1 MRIIT
6 SINAKGGCGKST
18 IAVNIAAA
26 LAQKNY
32 RTLLIDLDPQAQ
44 VTEWLHAG
52 DARTIENTIV
62 AVLAGQQSLTS
73 AVQSTKV
80 PNLFFV
86 PSAKALEQLG
96 RKMEEDE
103 DYRHRLT
110 NALTSVASDFDFAVL
125 DSPNQ
130 VSPVME
136 NAIVPTDLFIV
147 PFESTKAVKSYA
159 DFYELVLELRGTEP
173 HILHV
178 LNKILYKRERTL
190 VLALMEVN
198 GITPARSEIRCSRD
212 LSVADNYGGSV
223 FHYRPNSTGAKDIQA
238 LLAEALEVL
247 GVIEPVSVTIV
258 DHDKVHIADRH
269 ARVAAANAGSP
280 QSLLA
285 LEVPPV
291 APETDQ
297 PVPSDSTTTL

>member
-1 MRIIT
+1 MKIIT

-26 LAQKNY
+26 LAQNGY

-44 VTEWLHAG
+44 VTEWLGAG
-52 DARTIENTIV
+52 DARAIENTIV
-62 AVLAGQQSLTS
+62 AVLAGHQALAS
-73 AVQSTKV
+73 AIQSTKIE
-80 PNLFFV
+80 NLFFV

-96 RKMEEDE
+96 RQMEEDE

-110 NALTSVASDFDFAVL
+110 NALTSAAGDFDFAVL

-190 VLALMEVN
+190 VLALMKDN
-198 GITPARSEIRCSRD
+198 GIIPARTEIRCSRD

-223 FHYRPNSTGAKDIQA
+223 FHYRPKSIGAKDIKA
-238 LLAEALEVL
+238 LLTEALEVL
-247 GVIEPVSVTIV
+247 GVIEPPTVTIIDHERVQVV
-258 DHDKVHIADRH
+258 DGHTRESAVDAV
-269 ARVAAANAGSP
+269 GP
-280 QSLLA
+280 QSLLE
-285 LEVPPV
+285 LEVRSV
-291 APETDQ
+291 APETEQ
-297 PVPSDSTTTL
+297 PVPMDGNTTL